1 RLKQIVWLRPVTALS
16 EGVTLHVKLQPEEN
30 GDIAFEAYAEG
41 EEPLVFFQG
50 KAVLEETERA
60 PVLDVEAVQARCS
73 GRHLSKAECYEAF
86 DSLGI
91 TYGPSHQALD
101 AVYAGNG
108 EVLAK
113 LTLPPSACEEKE
125 PFILHPS
132 MLDAALQASIGLV
145 LSDGSASGR
154 PFLPFALQ
162 DMQVFSACRET
173 MWAVLSSAD
182 GAYHIELCD
191 ENGAVCVRLTGLTAR
206 FLEEETEEK
215 PLLLQPKWQE
225 SPPDEGGGQ
234 EESFRYV
241 TLYGGMNAEDIS
253 GAVCA
258 ADGEG
263 PIEDRYD
270 ACAAELSAI
279 VTRLIKEKQKKKTL
293 IQLLVPDRGEDNVLA
308 GLAAFLKTAHLEHP
322 KLYGQV
328 IQADPDESASA
339 LLAKLK
345 ENRAH
350 PEQAEIRYEAGKRLV
365 RNWRHLPATQSGA
378 VPWKDEGVYL
388 LTGGAGGIG

>member
-1 RLKQIVWLRPVTALS
+1 
-16 EGVTLHVKLQPEEN
+16 
-30 GDIAFEAYAEG
+30 
-41 EEPLVFFQG
+41 
-50 KAVLEETERA
+50 
-60 PVLDVEAVQARCS
+60 
-73 GRHLSKAECYEAF
+73 
-86 DSLGI
+86 
-91 TYGPSHQALD
+91 
-101 AVYAGNG
+101 
-108 EVLAK
+108 
-113 LTLPPSACEEKE
+113 
-125 PFILHPS
+125 
-132 MLDAALQASIGLV
+132 
-145 LSDGSASGR
+145 
-154 PFLPFALQ
+154 
-162 DMQVFSACRET
+162 
-173 MWAVLSSAD
+173 
-182 GAYHIELCD
+182 
-191 ENGAVCVRLTGLTAR
+191 LTAR
-206 FLEEETEEK
+206 FLEEDTEEK

-328 IQADPDESASA
+328 IQADPDESASS

-350 PEQAEIRYEAGKRLV
+350 PEQAEIRYEDGKRLV
-365 RNWRHLPATQSGA
+365 RNWRHLPAPQSGA

-388 LTGGAGGIG
+388 LTGGAGGIGLIFAEEIASRVKNAVLVLTGRTEALDEDRSARLRRL